1 VEVVAVVEHGGHADN
16 ARRQGGG
23 SSDGGLVQVV
33 ATAAWSMLRF
43 RVCGGGDDEK
53 LRWYLYL

>member
-1 VEVVAVVEHGGHADN
+1 MRTMRGG
-16 ARRQGGG
+16 RGG

-53 LRWYLYL
+53 L